1 MPSSLRRNGMNAGA
15 KAWRTFAAR
24 SPTSNG
30 RNPRSMFRAFAFTT
44 SRQRRRGPVRS
55 LAAIAEDEVRE
66 QAFAMP
72 LTSPAYPRGPYR
84 FFNREYFII
93 TWRLP

>member
-1 MPSSLRRNGMNAGA
+1 M
-15 KAWRTFAAR
+15 T
-24 SPTSNG
+24 
-30 RNPRSMFRAFAFTT
+30 
-44 SRQRRRGPVRS
+44 
-55 LAAIAEDEVRE
+55 EDEVRE

-72 LTSPAYPRGPYR
+72 LTSPTYPRGPYR